1 MVETNFNERTGQT
14 EYWDNATARWI
25 PFNGEDGIPTGT
37 DIPSLI
43 SIEDIKNKV
52 PFTRDP
58 YYGTLV
64 ADPNATAPTD
74 PNEYYKQLGT
84 ELSKDAYSQ
93 WSINGDASQY
103 QNLIEGLKDISPQGY
118 YTAKIDELSRG
129 IGHQYQSNQMAR
141 GDVVKQQLQDI
152 LPEAQKAGVTPEEIN
167 SIYGSGYSQGAQGF
181 AQILQGQQSAGGPY
195 TPLWEGLKFVGP
207 GALGMYGID
216 AALTAGLGAAYG
228 AASGLSS
235 AGIGSGLGTAA
246 ELSGA
251 LASGAGSIGAGS
263 LGGAGLIGPT
273 YAELGFTGLEG
284 GFAGPSYAEMGFTG
298 LNQAEAIAAANA
310 ASGAPVYDYSQPLY
324 PEQMGPTYQ
333 ELGYTGVEGG
343 FAGPTYEELGYTGLN
358 QNEAI
363 AAADAA
369 SKAASG
375 SSLLSNASDLLKG
388 TQLVKGLLGAGQN
401 PLQAQAVGAQPQQQ
415 IQQRQY
421 AGVDYSPILNL
432 LAVKSPQRN
441 RNSLLG

>member
-37 DIPSLI
+37 DVPSLI
-43 SIEDIKNKV
+43 SLEDIKNKV

-64 ADPNATAPTD
+64 ADPSAPAFKD

-84 ELSKDAYSQ
+84 ELSKDAYGI
-93 WSINGDASQY
+93 WSINGDPSQY
-103 QNLIEGLKDISPQGY
+103 TNLIEGLKDISPQGY

-207 GALGMYGID
+207 AALGMYGID
-216 AALTAGLGAAYG
+216 QALISGLGAAYG
-228 AASGLSS
+228 AGTGLSS
-235 AGIGSGLGTAA
+235 VGIGSGIGTAA

-251 LASGAGSIGAGS
+251 LASGAGAAGAGGGFSVLSSLPNTLTAGLKIPTGSALAGTTAGAYTVPAGGAVSS
-263 LGGAGLIGPT
+263 LGSLAWNPPTIGGSAGFLNPVLGADVASTGIGLTAADIPSLT
-273 YAELGFTGLEG
+273 TGLEVG
-284 GFAGPSYAEMGFTG
+284 T
-298 LNQAEAIAAANA
+298 
-310 ASGAPVYDYSQPLY
+310 SGALQN
-324 PEQMGPTYQ
+324 
-333 ELGYTGVEGG
+333 
-343 FAGPTYEELGYTGLN
+343 LN
-358 QNEAI
+358 P
-363 AAADAA
+363 
-369 SKAASG
+369 
-375 SSLLSNASDLLKG
+375 SSNLLSNASDILKG
-388 TQLVKGLLGAGQN
+388 AQLAKGLLGAGQN
-401 PLQAQAVGAQPQQQ
+401 PAQAQAVGAQPQQM
-415 IQQRQY
+415 QQRQY